1 MAAMAT
7 MSLAALALTA
17 HLHVKRPAAVST
29 KTSRLPYEQSR
40 QEKTQ
45 ERERGMKQISSFL
58 F

>member
-1 MAAMAT
+1 
-7 MSLAALALTA
+7 MSLAGLALTA

-45 ERERGMKQISSFL
+45 ERERGTKQISSFL